1 MPPTGGFSVSGGRDS
16 ILAAMQDHVSFD
28 LMLKATPAMDGGE
41 RIIYFEASNEGIDQQ
56 GERVLAKALSDSVAI
71 FKAHGN
77 IDLDHLSLLRKGTQ
91 EGIEAEIGFPV
102 DAAINDKRTFV
113 KAQLYKGDSRL
124 AANANMVWES
134 LTAISPPARWY
145 PSVGGSILERGVE
158 IDPLTKAAVNVVK
171 KVRWVNV
178 ALSRTPVNQNL
189 GTVSA
194 TPVGTFCKSLN
205 CFVLGK
211 ALEASYSTDSASLTG
226 GGALRTQ
233 SLDGAPVSYE
243 DFEEH
248 LARKLRRTKNKKAI
262 SGRDGTFSDVNILK
276 SVADFA
282 SESLGLEPS
291 DALAMTA
298 RFLSDLKRK
307 TYEFRV

>member
-1 MPPTGGFSVSGGRDS
+1 
-16 ILAAMQDHVSFD
+16 
-28 LMLKATPAMDGGE
+28 MDGGE

-56 GERVLAKALSDSVAI
+56 GERVLAKALADSVAI

-77 IDLDHLSLLRKGTQ
+77 IDLDHLSLLRKGTK
-91 EGIEAEIGFPV
+91 EGIESEIGFPI

-113 KAQLYKGDSRL
+113 KAQLYKGDSAL

-158 IDPLTKAAVNVVK
+158 IDPLTKASVNVVK

-189 GTVSA
+189 GTVSS

-205 CFVLGK
+205 CFVLDK
-211 ALEASYSTDSASLTG
+211 ALEAGYGTDSASLTG
-226 GGALRTQ
+226 GAALRTQ
-233 SLDGAPVSYE
+233 SFDGDPVSYE

-248 LARKLRRTKNKKAI
+248 VARKLRRTKNKKALA
-262 SGRDGTFSDVNILK
+262 GRDGNFADMKILK
-276 SVADFA
+276 SVADFGSA
-282 SESLGLEPS
+282 TLGIPPAE
-291 DALAMTA
+291 ALSMAA
-298 RFLSDLKRK
+298 RFMSSLNR
-307 TYEFRV
+307 RAV

>member
-1 MPPTGGFSVSGGRDS
+1 M
-16 ILAAMQDHVSFD
+16 LAAMQDHVSFD
-28 LMLKATPAMDGGE
+28 LMLKATPFTEGDD

-56 GERVLAKALSDSVAI
+56 GERVLAKALAESVAI

-77 IDLDHLSLLRKGTQ
+77 IDLDHMSLLRKGTQ
-91 EGIEAEIGFPV
+91 EGVESEIGFPV
-102 DAAINDKRTFV
+102 DATINDKRTFV

-124 AANANMVWES
+124 AKNANMVWES

-158 IDPLTKAAVNVVK
+158 VDPLTKAVVNVVK

-205 CFVLGK
+205 CFVLDK

-233 SLDGAPVSYE
+233 SLDGEHDYADFKEHVSR
-243 DFEEH
+243 H
-248 LARKLRRTKNKKAI
+248 LGRIKKKKVL
-262 SGRDGTFSDVNILK
+262 SGRDGNFADVNVLK
-276 SVADFA
+276 SIADFA
-282 SESLGLEPS
+282 VGSLGIDPS
-291 DALAMTA
+291 DAIAMTA
-298 RFLSDLKRK
+298 RFMSDLKRR
-307 TYEFRV
+307 TR